1 MLEEVEEEK
10 RGFNKIWDYQKVE
23 KIISQ
28 ILPATGSGSAST
40 GSSASSCGP
49 RSVID
54 AASGER
60 ATQQG
65 TLTLGSGRGAGS
77 SKSPKKKRRTGFELT
92 GVDAKV
98 KQIKKNYLNSCV
110 NKWRL

>member
-1 MLEEVEEEK
+1 MV
-10 RGFNKIWDYQKVE
+10 FNLRLTYSSKKISLPA

-40 GSSASSCGP
+40 GSSASSCG
-49 RSVID
+49 SVID
-54 AASGER
+54 GASGER

-110 NKWRL
+110 NKWRHCVYD